1 MKSLFLAAAAACALA
16 ASATF
21 AQDAQPDLVPDLVTV
36 ISTDDAQSQL
46 MGMVLTM
53 QAVQQGATAHILLC
67 GPAADIA
74 LRDGAPDSATA
85 PQPPRDMSPRG
96 LMTAIIT
103 QTPTK
108 AEVCAIYLPGKGLD
122 ASALMDGV
130 TPANPAE
137 MAKRLLGENTRI
149 LSF

>member
-1 MKSLFLAAAAACALA
+1 MKTLFLAAATACTLA
-16 ASATF
+16 TSAVL
-21 AQDAQPDLVPDLVTV
+21 AQEAQPDLVTV
-36 ISTDDAQSQL
+36 ISTADPQSQL

-74 LRDGAPDSATA
+74 LKEGAPESATA

-108 AEVCAIYLPGKGLD
+108 AEVCAIYLPAKGLD

-130 TPANPAE
+130 TPADPAA
-137 MAKRLLGENTRI
+137 MAKRLLGETTRI

>member
-1 MKSLFLAAAAACALA
+1 MKSLFLAAATACTLA
-16 ASATF
+16 ATAAF
-21 AQDAQPDLVPDLVTV
+21 AQDAQPDLVTV

-74 LRDGAPDSATA
+74 LKEGAPESATA

-96 LMTAIIT
+96 LMQMIIT
-103 QTPTK
+103 NTPTK

-130 TPANPAE
+130 TPANPEE

>member
-1 MKSLFLAAAAACALA
+1 MKTLFLAAATACTLAAGAALA
-16 ASATF
+16 
-21 AQDAQPDLVPDLVTV
+21 QDVKPDLVTV
-36 ISTDDAQSQL
+36 ISTADPQSQL

-67 GPAADIA
+67 GAAADIA
-74 LRDGAPDSATA
+74 LREGAPESATA

-96 LMTAIIT
+96 LMQTIIEK
-103 QTPTK
+103 TPTK

-130 TPANPAE
+130 TPARPDA
-137 MAKRLLGENTRI
+137 MAARLLGDNTRI

>member
-1 MKSLFLAAAAACALA
+1 MKTVLLAAATACALA
-16 ASATF
+16 AGAALASDD
-21 AQDAQPDLVPDLVTV
+21 QPDLVTV

-74 LRDGAPDSATA
+74 LRDAPESATA
-85 PQPPRDMSPRG
+85 PQPPKDMSPRG
-96 LMTAIIT
+96 LMQTILDK
-103 QTPTK
+103 TPTR

-130 TPANPAE
+130 TPAKPDA
-137 MAKRLLGENTRI
+137 MAKRLLGEHTRI

>member
-1 MKSLFLAAAAACALA
+1 MKTILLAAATACALA
-16 ASATF
+16 ASAAF
-21 AQDAQPDLVPDLVTV
+21 ASDDQPDLVTV

-85 PQPPRDMSPRG
+85 PQPPRGMSPRG
-96 LMTAIIT
+96 LMQTILEK
-103 QTPTK
+103 TPTK

-130 TPANPAE
+130 TPAKPDE

>member
-1 MKSLFLAAAAACALA
+1 MKSLFLAAATACTLAGAA
-16 ASATF
+16 F
-21 AQDAQPDLVPDLVTV
+21 ADDHKADLVTV
-36 ISTDDAQSQL
+36 IASADAQSQL

-74 LRDGAPDSATA
+74 LKDAPASATA
-85 PQPPRDMSPRG
+85 PQPPQGMSPRG
-96 LMTAIIT
+96 LMQAIIEK
-103 QTPTK
+103 TPTK

-122 ASALMDGV
+122 ASALIEGV
-130 TPANPAE
+130 TPAKPDE

>member
-1 MKSLFLAAAAACALA
+1 MKTLFLAAATACTLAAAAALA
-16 ASATF
+16 D
-21 AQDAQPDLVPDLVTV
+21 DAQPDLVTV
-36 ISTDDAQSQL
+36 ISTGDAQSQL

-74 LRDGAPDSATA
+74 LKDAPASATT

-96 LMTAIIT
+96 LMQAIIEK
-103 QTPTK
+103 TPTK

-122 ASALMDGV
+122 ASALMEGV
-130 TPANPAE
+130 TPAKPDE

>member
-1 MKSLFLAAAAACALA
+1 MKTVFVAAATACALVAGA
-16 ASATF
+16 ALADDT
-21 AQDAQPDLVPDLVTV
+21 PDLVTV
-36 ISTDDAQSQL
+36 ISTADAQSQL

-85 PQPPRDMSPRG
+85 PQPPRGMSPRG
-96 LMTAIIT
+96 LMQTILDK
-103 QTPTK
+103 TPTK

-122 ASALMDGV
+122 AAALMDGV
-130 TPANPAE
+130 TPAKPDE
-137 MAKRLLGENTRI
+137 MATRLLGENTRI